1 VVFMSIEFWL
11 TALIVSVT
19 PGTGVLLTVA
29 AGLTHGSRAGVI
41 TAVGCTLGVVPHM
54 LAAVTGIALLLSA
67 SPIAFAALK
76 WAGVGYLLYMAISM
90 LRGAGHVR
98 ADEPVA
104 PSARQAIVKAVLANL
119 LNPKLTIFF
128 FAFLPQFVNAH
139 DPGASQAMLLLGVV
153 FMAVTFVVFAG
164 YAFGA
169 AAVREKIISRPK
181 VLAAIE
187 RVFAVSFV
195 ALGARLALT

>member
-1 VVFMSIEFWL
+1 
-11 TALIVSVT
+11 
-19 PGTGVLLTVA
+19 
-29 AGLTHGSRAGVI
+29 
-41 TAVGCTLGVVPHM
+41 
-54 LAAVTGIALLLSA
+54 
-67 SPIAFAALK
+67 
-76 WAGVGYLLYMAISM
+76 
-90 LRGAGHVR
+90 
-98 ADEPVA
+98 
-104 PSARQAIVKAVLANL
+104 
-119 LNPKLTIFF
+119 
-128 FAFLPQFVNAH
+128 VNAH

>member
-1 VVFMSIEFWL
+1 MSIEFWL
-11 TALIVSVT
+11 TALIVSIT

-67 SPIAFAALK
+67 SPVAFAALK
-76 WAGVGYLLYMAISM
+76 WAGVGYLLYMAVSM
-90 LRGAGHVR
+90 LRAGRVTL
-98 ADEPVA
+98 DESA
-104 PSARQAIVKAVLANL
+104 PHSARRAIVKAVLANL

-139 DPGASQAMLLLGVV
+139 DPGASRAMLLLGVL
-153 FMAVTFVVFAG
+153 FMGVTFVVFAG
-164 YAFGA
+164 YAVAA
-169 AAVREKIISRPK
+169 AAVRDQVISRPR
-181 VLAAIE
+181 VQRALQ

-195 ALGARLALT
+195 ALGARLALG

>member
-1 VVFMSIEFWL
+1 MSIEFWL

-67 SPIAFAALK
+67 SPVAFAALK

-90 LRGAGHVR
+90 LRGGKVK

-139 DPGASQAMLLLGVV
+139 DPGASRAMLLLGVV

-164 YAFGA
+164 YAVGA
-169 AAVREKIISRPK
+169 AAVRDKVISRPK
-181 VLAAIE
+181 VLAAIQ

>member
-1 VVFMSIEFWL
+1 MSIEFWL
-11 TALIVSVT
+11 TALIVSLT

-76 WAGVGYLLYMAISM
+76 WAGVGYLLYMAVSM
-90 LRGAGHVR
+90 LRAGRVTL
-98 ADEPVA
+98 DEAAP
-104 PSARQAIVKAVLANL
+104 PSAGRTIVKAVLANL

-128 FAFLPQFVNAH
+128 FAFLPQFVHAQ
-139 DPGASQAMLLLGVV
+139 DPGASRAMLLLGVA
-153 FMAVTFVVFAG
+153 FMVVTFVVFAG
-164 YAFGA
+164 YAVGA
-169 AAVREKIISRPK
+169 AAVRDKVIARPRI
-181 VLAAIE
+181 LAAIQ

>member
-1 VVFMSIEFWL
+1 MSIEFWL
-11 TALIVSVT
+11 TALIVSIT
-19 PGTGVLLTVA
+19 PGTGVVLTVA

-67 SPIAFAALK
+67 SPVAFAALK

-90 LRGAGHVR
+90 LRAGRVSI
-98 ADEPVA
+98 DESAA
-104 PSARQAIVKAVLANL
+104 PSARRAIVKAVLANL

-139 DPGASQAMLLLGVV
+139 DPGAGRAMLVLGLL
-153 FMAVTFVVFAG
+153 FMVVTFVVFAG
-164 YAFGA
+164 YAVAA
-169 AAVREKIISRPK
+169 AAVRDKVISRPR
-181 VLAAIE
+181 VLTALQ

-195 ALGARLALT
+195 ALGARLALA